1 MSNAVQFLKGNA
13 VLLALVFIA
22 LYQQSEIK
30 EMERTLNYIYAAVQA
45 NAADTE
51 VVKEEVWGVTDLIL
65 AIHAEDELE
74 ECRSRWA
81 APVMNRS
88 SWRCRSPGSAQ
99 NCRTRPHRPAPS
111 PHPKCSSTRRLQA
124 LRQ

>member
-45 NAADTE
+45 NVADTE

-74 ECRSRWA
+74 E
-81 APVMNRS
+81 
-88 SWRCRSPGSAQ
+88 
-99 NCRTRPHRPAPS
+99 
-111 PHPKCSSTRRLQA
+111 
-124 LRQ
+124 